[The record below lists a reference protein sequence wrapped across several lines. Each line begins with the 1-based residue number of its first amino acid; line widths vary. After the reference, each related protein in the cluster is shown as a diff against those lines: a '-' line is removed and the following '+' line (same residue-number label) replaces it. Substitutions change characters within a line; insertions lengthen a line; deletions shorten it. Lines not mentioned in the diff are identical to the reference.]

1 MPKIRGVRVIV
12 CNISDLWNHV
22 ESVLINQVFF

>member
-12 CNISDLWNHV
+12 RNISGLWNYV
-22 ESVLINQVFF
+22 ESVLINQVFL